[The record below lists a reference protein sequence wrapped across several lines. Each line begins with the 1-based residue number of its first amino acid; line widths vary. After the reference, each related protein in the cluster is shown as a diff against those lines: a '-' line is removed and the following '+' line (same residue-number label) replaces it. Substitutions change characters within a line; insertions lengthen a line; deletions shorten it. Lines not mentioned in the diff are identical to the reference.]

1 VHAQGEA
8 VSPVDASDQGEKV
21 NSRERQ
27 AEAKGAGEAH
37 IERASDGV
45 EDELLAG
52 LLEVLEA
59 LGDLITQA
67 DTHAVSRSP
76 ART

>member
-1 VHAQGEA
+1 VFAQGET
-8 VSPVDASDQGEKV
+8 VSPVDASDQGEV
-21 NSRERQ
+21 NPQERQ

-45 EDELLAG
+45 KDELLAG

-59 LGDLITQA
+59 LGDLITRA
-67 DTHAVSRSP
+67 DTHTVSRSP